1 MKSEMLRISEG
12 SDFKIETLEVDKDH
26 LHLLIDAN
34 PNVSVLQIVRK
45 LKQESTIAIWRKFEE
60 MLSKQFWKERTFWT
74 DGYFAS
80 TIGDV
85 SEETVRRYIESQ
97 G

>member
-26 LHLLIDAN
+26 LHLLVDAN

-45 LKQESTIAIWRKFEE
+45 LKQESTIAVWRQFAEL
-60 MLSKQFWKERTFWT
+60 LSKQFWKGRTFWT

-80 TIGDV
+80 TIGDA
-85 SEETVRRYIESQ
+85 SDETVRKYIESQ

>member
-26 LHLLIDAN
+26 LHLLVDAN

-45 LKQESTIAIWRKFEE
+45 LKQESTIAVWRQFAEL
-60 MLSKQFWKERTFWT
+60 LSKQFWKERTFWT

-80 TIGDV
+80 TIGDA
-85 SEETVRRYIESQ
+85 SDETVRKYIESQ